1 MGLACLPS
9 IKSSP
14 RFIGIFKGFL
24 ESSLAMPFWIRIIV
38 LLGLIAMGNT
48 LSHAAPITTIMVI
61 GDSLTAGYGLAKADG
76 FTRQLEVA
84 MQREAPAIK
93 IINAG
98 VSGDTSRGG
107 KARLDWLLSD
117 KPDMVILQL
126 GANDGLRGLPPQ
138 QTRFNID
145 AMLTQ
150 LKEQQIPVLLA
161 GMLAPPNLGK
171 VYGLEF
177 NRLYHELA
185 EKHGVVL
192 FPFFL
197 QDVAAEIS
205 LNQADG
211 IHPNKEGVAII
222 VKNILPYIMAVI
234 EQHSP

>member
-1 MGLACLPS
+1 
-9 IKSSP
+9 
-14 RFIGIFKGFL
+14 
-24 ESSLAMPFWIRIIV
+24 
-38 LLGLIAMGNT
+38 
-48 LSHAAPITTIMVI
+48 
-61 GDSLTAGYGLAKADG
+61 
-76 FTRQLEVA
+76 
-84 MQREAPAIK
+84 
-93 IINAG
+93 
-98 VSGDTSRGG
+98 
-107 KARLDWLLSD
+107 
-117 KPDMVILQL
+117 MVILQL

-138 QTRFNID
+138 QTRLNID

-171 VYGLEF
+171 AYGLEF

-222 VKNILPYIMAVI
+222 VKNILPYITAVI